1 MDPRQAPV
9 GAVPCLPLLRLD
21 LDAPRLGEVLR
32 LPPLVAVS
40 HPVICCRDLDSVP
53 FENLIDLELIKI
65 LETII
70 EGSDLTLLCVDPMCL
85 VRHFLSL

>member
-9 GAVPCLPLLRLD
+9 GAVPCLPLLHLD
-21 LDAPRLGEVLR
+21 LDAPRLGEVFR

-40 HPVICCRDLDSVP
+40 DSVICYRDLDSVP

>member
-40 HPVICCRDLDSVP
+40 HPVICCWDLDSVP
-53 FENLIDLELIKI
+53 LENLIDLKSIQI
-65 LETII
+65 LEKKIQ
-70 EGSDLTLLCVDPMCL
+70 GSDMTLLCVDPMCL